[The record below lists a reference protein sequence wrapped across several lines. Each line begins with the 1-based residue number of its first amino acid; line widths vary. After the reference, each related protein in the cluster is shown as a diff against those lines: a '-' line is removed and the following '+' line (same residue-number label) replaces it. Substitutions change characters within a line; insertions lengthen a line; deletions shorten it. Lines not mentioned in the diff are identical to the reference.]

1 MGLLDELE
9 REARL
14 RQSEP
19 AAASADREAREKA
32 FRERCEPAVER
43 IAEFLR
49 KLFAQVEQLG
59 LRTRVVLALPGYG
72 EVHAETD
79 SLYQVRPQREPG
91 LYRLEVAGTMQ
102 ILTEECAVRHVE
114 GAAKVET
121 MMRLFQQHRLGGA
134 QPINKDEHGR
144 VIEAVFRP
152 RGKIDLRAEIEA
164 SATTGQIRFRLS
176 NFEGFVTI
184 QRMLPGER
192 IDDSFLDGL
201 GNYLL
206 GRSRALFQES
216 LPEQLRHQLRAK
228 VQREALKKA
237 CQERILERQK
247 VEYPALARNQGP
259 LAQVRSE
266 IRALGQW
273 LGRSIRRRGP

>member
-19 AAASADREAREKA
+19 AAASADRQAREKA
-32 FRERCEPAVER
+32 FRESCEPAMDR

-59 LRTRVVLALPGYG
+59 LRTKVVLELPGYG
-72 EVHAETD
+72 EVHAETEPV
-79 SLYQVRPQREPG
+79 YQLRPQREPG
-91 LYRLEVAGTMQ
+91 LYRLEVVGALQ
-102 ILTEECAVRHVE
+102 ILSDECPVRHVE
-114 GAAKVET
+114 GTAKVEA
-121 MMRLFQQHRLGGA
+121 MLRLFQQHRLAGA
-134 QPINKDEHGR
+134 QTLKKDEQGKPC
-144 VIEAVFRP
+144 EAIFRP

-164 SATTGQIRFRLS
+164 SATTGQIRLRLTH
-176 NFEGFVTI
+176 FEGFVTI

-192 IDDSFLDGL
+192 VDDAFLDGL

-206 GRSRALFQES
+206 CRSRALFQES
-216 LPEQLRHQLRAK
+216 LPDQVRNQLRAK

-237 CQERILERQK
+237 CHERILERQR

-259 LAQVRSE
+259 FAQVRSE
-266 IRALGQW
+266 LRALGRW
-273 LGRSIRRRGP
+273 LRRRFRGERR